1 MLDYETKTLIGV
13 VDALELFG
21 LCLRKRDSWT
31 SPAYRSDPRRRS
43 YAWELVNCGMPYSP
57 RDWTEEALTAAD
69 RQRFTR
75 AVDRLCKQRLL
86 VRVERF
92 CHRLTHL
99 QLTPRGLAVGIRVAE
114 KIGEAVDLR
123 AVKKA
128 LAVCEWATKEHREAL
143 AALRPKEA
151 PAP

>member
-13 VDALELFG
+13 IDALELFG
-21 LCLRKRDSWT
+21 LCLRKRNSWT

-57 RDWTEEALTAAD
+57 RDWTDQELTASD

-75 AVDRLCKQRLL
+75 AVERLCRLTLL
-86 VRVERF
+86 VRVARF
-92 CHRLTHL
+92 GNRTTHL
-99 QLTPRGLAVGIRVAE
+99 QLTPRGLTVGVKVAE
-114 KIGEAVDLR
+114 TIGEAVDLR
-123 AVKKA
+123 SVKKA